1 MPRKRYLKPSFFK
14 NEDLAE
20 LPPLIRIFFQGLWCW
35 ADREGRLED
44 RPKRLKSEL
53 MPYDNLNIETA
64 LNKLVSKNFVI
75 RYKTQVNGEQFAA
88 IQIINFKKHQD
99 VHVNEQLSTIP
110 APVLHGAN
118 TVQEPCKNGGS
129 TPLNLELRTSTLNLG
144 DVDVNVNR
152 RTAKIEEAN
161 RDETANIAFP
171 EHAFLTEKE
180 KSSAQK
186 EKKPLPSFEEAAE
199 KVSETAHW
207 WNVIRF
213 HLSPELISR
222 YPDIKFADIL
232 EEDKKPLYDQREKL
246 FEKFYATKKDN
257 YETRMPPWKE
267 IAENFYYWV
276 PSELNREKLQQLN
289 NHVISKTKHTGSNFA
304 KPNAA
309 NGRIERNNSVE
320 NLAQKSEDFL
330 HQYFDEEHS

>member
-20 LPPLIRIFFQGLWCW
+20 LSPLIRLFFQGLWCW

-64 LNKLVSKNFVI
+64 LNKLVSKNFVV
-75 RYKTQVNGEQFAA
+75 RYKTQINGEQVAA

-99 VHVNEQLSTIP
+99 VHVNEQQSTIP
-110 APVLHGAN
+110 APVLHSTS
-118 TVQEPCKNGGS
+118 TVQEPCENGGS
-129 TPLNLELRTSTLNLG
+129 TPLNLELRTSTLDLE
-144 DVDVNVNR
+144 DIDVNT
-152 RTAKIEEAN
+152 RTAKIEEAD
-161 RDETANIAFP
+161 RDKTGNIAFP
-171 EHAFLTEKE
+171 EHTHLSEKE

-186 EKKPLPSFEEAAE
+186 EKKPVPSLEEAIVQ
-199 KVSETAHW
+199 VSKAANW

-213 HLSPELISR
+213 HLSAELISR
-222 YPDIKFADIL
+222 NPDTKWDNMP

-257 YETRMPPWKE
+257 YLIRMPPWKE
-267 IAENFYYWV
+267 IAQNFYYWV

-289 NHVISKTKHTGSNFA
+289 NHVISKTKHTGSNIA

-309 NGRIERNNSVE
+309 NGRIERNSSVE

-330 HQYFDEEHS
+330 HKYFDEEHN